1 MLQRLTGTS
10 PERVLWAISSLVYSA
25 FFLVALFASRLTL
38 ALPFGGGV
46 NVGLVVLGLGII
58 YLRLSFHQV
67 GGDQKAGVF
76 LFDRGLFDVPDDRG
90 LIHAP
95 FFFFKVRRFP
105 AGNIQFELPGEK
117 EELWTEDR
125 QITPEAIAA
134 GMKLPLRITYA
145 EAPENQTDFV
155 IEGITDETGR
165 EVIPP
170 KTVVVS
176 SLDPLRRRVTAGLQL
191 QVVWIIESVIQ
202 MYRHVGSLEN
212 LRKIS
217 EDAAVTSIVRI
228 LSKYPYAV
236 SLQAQGTLS
245 RIAQYEI
252 GELTRNTVQGAHLI
266 RFSTKEFM
274 NSHDLNRTLQ
284 AVPEAMA
291 EGNATRTKADAEAYR
306 LKRMGEGLRDGAK
319 ASGLSPEVFTAS
331 ETAPKLTKGAG
342 TVLVGGTG
350 GLADLATAAIGIG
363 RAFQKSGKGKN
374 EEGSEEEEDSSPT
387 DSRPKKNT

>member
-10 PERVLWAISSLVYSA
+10 PERVILSTISVLVYST
-25 FFLVALFASRLTL
+25 FLLVALFASRLTL

-46 NVGLVVLGLGII
+46 NVGLIVLGLGII

-76 LFDRGLFDVPDDRG
+76 LFDRGLFDIPDDQG

-252 GELTRNTVQGAHLI
+252 GELTRNTVQGARLI

-306 LKRMGEGLRDGAK
+306 LKRTGEGLRDGAK

-363 RAFQKSGKGKN
+363 RAFQKSGKK
-374 EEGSEEEEDSSPT
+374 ESEGEEDSSPT
-387 DSRPKKNT
+387 DSRPEKST